1 MENYTI
7 TIHQNIE
14 PNRKSSF
21 WFNGNVATIEYKG
34 YKFFIEAIGDIE
46 IEGDIKD
53 IETDDDLSKVEFINN
68 NWFSLTMVLPNNELV
83 YDDMLDFDIA
93 FEDDIEEA
101 IKRVVLSMEELIND

>member
-46 IEGDIKD
+46 IEGDIKG
-53 IETDDDLSKVEFINN
+53 IETDADLSKVEFINN
-68 NWFSLTMVLPNNELV
+68 NWFSLTMVLPNDELV
-83 YDDMLDFDIA
+83 DILDFD
-93 FEDDIEEA
+93 FNDDIEEA

>member
-1 MENYTI
+1 MKDYTI
-7 TIHQNIE
+7 TIYQDIQ

-34 YKFFIEAIGDIE
+34 YKFIIDAVGEIN

-53 IETDDDLSKVEFINN
+53 IETDNDLSKVVFLNN